1 MFIELGKGRNPIGR
15 GVLRQFYIGYG
26 TLAKNLFSIRHMDCL
41 IK

>member
-1 MFIELGKGRNPIGR
+1 MFLLFGIG

-26 TLAKNLFSIRHMDCL
+26 TLAKFLFSIRHMECL